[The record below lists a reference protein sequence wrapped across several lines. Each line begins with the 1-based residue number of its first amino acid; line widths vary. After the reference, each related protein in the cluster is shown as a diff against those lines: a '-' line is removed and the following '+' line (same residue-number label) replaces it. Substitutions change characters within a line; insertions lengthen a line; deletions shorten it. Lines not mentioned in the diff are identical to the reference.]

1 METRAKYVTI
11 GVFTLVVIAL
21 AFGFIYWLKR
31 LDETG
36 IRAPLLFEFE
46 GTVGGLAPGGAVF
59 FAGIKVGN
67 VTGLAFDPGNPN
79 LVLVTADVRVDTPI
93 KTDTKAVVGAN
104 LLTGV
109 AYIDMTGGSPEAPS
123 VFSVSPP
130 KIIGSKSGLSDVVAA
145 AQSVVTKV
153 DNIVERVDKFL
164 AANEAS
170 LTATV
175 DNVETFTD
183 ALAAN
188 SEGVKDFL
196 ANVSEMSKMVAGLS
210 DRLNALVEKADNIV
224 AAVDAEKVRSA
235 VDNAE
240 QFVKRITDASADIG
254 GIVDNVKATVDQL
267 GTFAAGLT
275 PALDDVRRVI
285 ASVDADKVA
294 AAVDGVTA
302 FADKLKAS
310 GPDIDQIIADVK
322 ATTASANDFA
332 ANLTANEDNLNQ
344 IVADARELAGRLN
357 ESSKKL
363 DAVLG
368 KADEFL
374 GGAEGD
380 GGKNFFQEAT
390 EAAKAIREAA
400 ETFSKRADEVA
411 AGLSKFTGRGLDNVS
426 ALVSD
431 LRATAARIDRAV
443 ATFERDPSA
452 VVFGGNSG
460 VREYN
465 RR

>member
-11 GVFTLVVIAL
+11 GVFTLFVIVL

-36 IRAPLLFEFE
+36 IRSAVLFKFA

-67 VTGLAFDPGNPN
+67 VTNLAFDREDPN
-79 LVLVTADVRVDTPI
+79 LVLVTAEVRQDTPI

-109 AYIDMTGGSPEAPS
+109 AYIDMTGGSPDAPS
-123 VFSVSPP
+123 VFSMETPT
-130 KIIGSKSGLSDVVAA
+130 IIGSKSGLGDVVAA
-145 AQSVVTKV
+145 AESVVSKV
-153 DNIVERVDKFL
+153 DSIVDRVDRFL
-164 AANEAS
+164 ANNEAS
-170 LTATV
+170 LKTTV

-183 ALAAN
+183 ALAENAD
-188 SEGVKDFL
+188 GVKDFL
-196 ANVSEMSKMVAGLS
+196 ANVSEMSKTISGLS
-210 DRLNALVEKADNIV
+210 ERLNGLVDKADKVV
-224 AAVDAEKVRSA
+224 AAIEPEKVRSA

-240 QFVKRITDASADIG
+240 QFVKRLTDASADVQ
-254 GIVDNVKATVDQL
+254 GIVDNVKSAVDQITEFSGGL
-267 GTFAAGLT
+267 G
-275 PALDDVRRVI
+275 PMLDDVRRVV
-285 ASVDADKVA
+285 AGVDAEKIATV
-294 AAVDGVTA
+294 VDNVTA
-302 FADKLKAS
+302 FSDKLKAS
-310 GPDIDQIIADVK
+310 GPDIDLIIADAK
-322 ATTASANDFA
+322 ATAANVNDFT

-344 IVADARELAGRLN
+344 IVADAKELAQRLN

-368 KADEFL
+368 KADDFL
-374 GGAEGD
+374 GGAEGE
-380 GGKNFFQEAT
+380 GGRNFFQEAT
-390 EAAKAIREAA
+390 DAAKAIREAA
-400 ETFSKRADEVA
+400 QSVSKRVDEVA
-411 AGLSKFTGRGLDNVS
+411 VGLTKFSGRGLDNIS
-426 ALVSD
+426 ALVGD

-443 ATFERDPSA
+443 AEFERNPSGI
-452 VVFGGNSG
+452 VFGGNSG